1 MEAHP
6 GRLYFFMNPYTKPA
20 KDINEQINLLEGRG
34 MVFADKDKARHYLA
48 HLNYYRLRG
57 YWIPFEVDTVNHQFK
72 EGITFEKILEIYWFD
87 KKLRLLLLEALE
99 ELEISFRTQFAYSL
113 GIQYGA
119 NAFMDMNLFKNV
131 RLHEDSQDML
141 IDYYE
146 KNDQP
151 FIKHLRTKYSDDLP
165 PIWALCEIM
174 SFGQLSKSYSNLKR
188 RQDRN
193 AIAKKYGLDEVVF
206 TSIVHH
212 LSFVRNKCAHYSRI
226 YNSELT
232 VSFTFPMQPSYLAE
246 SLNDAA
252 PKKIYNTLTVITY
265 LLEFVGNK
273 DLFIQKISSLFQQQK
288 GITTDFMGFPED
300 WAETSVW
307 QVSS

>member
-6 GRLYFFMNPYTKPA
+6 GRLYFFMIPYQKPA
-20 KDINEQINLLEGRG
+20 KSIDEQIDLLEGRG
-34 MVFADKDKARHYLA
+34 MVFADKEKARHYLA

-57 YWIPFEVDTVNHQFK
+57 YWIPFEDDTVNHRFQ
-72 EGITFEKILEIYWFD
+72 EGISFERILEIYWFD
-87 KKLRLLLLEALE
+87 KNLRVLLLGALE

-113 GIQYGA
+113 GMQYGA
-119 NAFMDMNLFKNV
+119 NAFLNADLFQNLE
-131 RLHEDSQDML
+131 LHDDSIDML
-141 IDYYE
+141 VDYYE

-188 RQDRN
+188 RRDRN
-193 AIAKKYGLDEVVF
+193 VVAKEYNLDESVF
-206 TSIVHH
+206 QSIVHH

-232 VSFTFPMQPSYLAE
+232 VSFTFPVQPAYLAG
-246 SLNDAA
+246 SLNGVA

-273 DLFIQKISSLFQQQK
+273 DAFIQEVIKLFEQQK
-288 GITTDFMGFPED
+288 DITIDFMGFPED
-300 WAETSVW
+300 WLETPVW
-307 QVSS
+307 QISS

>member
-1 MEAHP
+1 MT
-6 GRLYFFMNPYTKPA
+6 PYIKPA
-20 KDINEQINLLEGRG
+20 KSIDEQIDLLEGRG

-72 EGITFEKILEIYWFD
+72 ENVTFEKILGIYWFD
-87 KKLRLLLLEALE
+87 KKLRLLLLQALE

-113 GIQYGA
+113 GIKYGA
-119 NAFMDMNLFKNV
+119 DAFMDMNLFRDRK
-131 RLHEDSQDML
+131 LHEASQNML

-174 SFGQLSKSYSNLKR
+174 SFGQFSKSYSNLKL

-193 AIAKKYGLDEVVF
+193 AVAKNYGLDETVF
-206 TSIVHH
+206 KSIVHH
-212 LSFVRNKCAHYSRI
+212 LSFIRNKCAHYSRI

-252 PKKIYNTLTVITY
+252 PKKIYNTLTVIAY
-265 LLEFVGNK
+265 LMEFIGSN
-273 DLFIQKISSLFQQQK
+273 DLFIKEASSLFQQQK
-288 GITTDFMGFPED
+288 DITTDFMGFPEN
-300 WAETSVW
+300 WFETPVW